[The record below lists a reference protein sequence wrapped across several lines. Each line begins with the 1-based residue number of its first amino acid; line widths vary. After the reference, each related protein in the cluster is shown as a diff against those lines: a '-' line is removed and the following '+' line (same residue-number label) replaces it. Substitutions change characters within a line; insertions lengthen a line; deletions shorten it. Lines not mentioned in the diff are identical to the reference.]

1 MRVERSTTG
10 GLKALTALWLRRSVL
25 TSVMISG
32 CMPAA
37 GSPGMPGSVGP
48 ARPGATSSG
57 AAPESSDLESSVLS
71 VRGLSGSAQ
80 LEGGYGTLLQDQ
92 ITLALEVDGVQ
103 VKLTPLAPQVVRL
116 AAPDTWRRL
125 EGLHDRMAPQLPADS
140 RLFLVSFFTNDEG
153 GALVNPLDIAL
164 LQRGRRFQPLAVE
177 GLIDAGLGGR
187 LEPRQTQQAVYAF
200 SANIDPRLALDLEFA
215 GEITRDGTL
224 LQARLET
231 ETARVLARQPR
242 SPRS

>member
-1 MRVERSTTG
+1 MWAERSTSR
-10 GLKALTALWLRRSVL
+10 LVSVL
-25 TSVMISG
+25 TSVLISG

-37 GSPGMPGSVGP
+37 GSPGSPAVVGPGS
-48 ARPGATSSG
+48 TSSG
-57 AAPESSDLESSVLS
+57 GAPEGSDLS

-103 VKLTPLAPQVVRL
+103 VKLTPLAPEVVRL

-125 EGLHDRMAPQLPADS
+125 EGLHDRMAPQLPTNS

-153 GALVNPLDIAL
+153 GALVNPLDVAL
-164 LQRGRRFQPLAVE
+164 LQRGRRFQALAVE
-177 GLIDAGLGGR
+177 GLIDSGLGGR

-200 SANIDPRLALDLEFA
+200 SADIDPRLALDLEFA
-215 GEITRDGTL
+215 NEITRDGSA

-242 SPRS
+242 SPRT

>member
-1 MRVERSTTG
+1 MRLKRHTPTLTMRTERST
-10 GLKALTALWLRRSVL
+10 AVFVSVL
-25 TSVMISG
+25 TSILISG
-32 CMPAA
+32 CMPAG
-37 GSPGMPGSVGP
+37 GSPASVGP

-57 AAPESSDLESSVLS
+57 AAPESSDLSI
-71 VRGLSGSAQ
+71 RGLSGSVQ

-103 VKLTPLAPQVVRL
+103 VKLTPLAPEVVRL

-125 EGLHDRMAPQLPADS
+125 EGLHDRMASQLPRDS

-187 LEPRQTQQAVYAF
+187 LEPRETQQAVYAF
-200 SANIDPRLALDLEFA
+200 AADIDPRLALDLEFS
-215 GEITRDGTL
+215 GEITRDGAL

-242 SPRS
+242 SPRT

>member
-1 MRVERSTTG
+1 MIR
-10 GLKALTALWLRRSVL
+10 GLIIVLISGLFSALA
-25 TSVMISG
+25 SG
-32 CMPAA
+32 CMPAGGA
-37 GSPGMPGSVGP
+37 QGSPAPVGP
-48 ARPGATSSG
+48 GLTAPG
-57 AAPESSDLESSVLS
+57 AAPESPDLS
-71 VRGLSGSAQ
+71 VRGLSGSAR

-92 ITLALEVDGVQ
+92 ITLALEVNGVQ
-103 VKLTPLAPQVVRL
+103 VKLTPLAPEVVRL

-125 EGLHDRMAPQLPADS
+125 EGLHERMAPQLPMDS

-153 GALVNPLDIAL
+153 GALVNPLDVAL

-200 SANIDPRLALDLEFA
+200 DPDIDPRLALDLEFA
-215 GEITRDGTL
+215 GSITRDGAV
-224 LQARLET
+224 LQARLEA

-242 SPRS
+242 SPRT